1 MENPRELRGFFRLA
15 MVFRLNNKEP
25 RRSGVSFHVMRLSLN
40 PVTFAGITAVAAFAV
55 GKRFF
60 AAAFAVKFFLA
71 RFAVAIVLARR
82 ATEFFARLGFRLAGD
97 FWLQPGDA
105 VFFDFP
111 LQVTGDGGEIGRASC
126 RERV

>member
-1 MENPRELRGFFRLA
+1 MEKPRELRGFFRMA

-25 RRSGVSFHVMRLSLN
+25 RRSGVAFYVMRRSLN
-40 PVTFAGITAVAAFAV
+40 PVAFAGVTAVAAFAV

-60 AAAFAVKFFLA
+60 AAAFAFKFFLA
-71 RFAVAIVLARR
+71 RFAVAVVLARR

-97 FWLQPGDA
+97 FRLQPGDA

-111 LQVTGDGGEIGRASC
+111 LQVARRGG
-126 RERV
+126 